1 MDALDRF
8 NVWRKTKE
16 AGVFAN
22 RLVIGWFAGLCFVCV
37 PRIARDDCRAAWVVG
52 AGCVLGVCGHKG

>member
-37 PRIARDDCRAAWVVG
+37 LELLATIAGRHG
-52 AGCVLGVCGHKG
+52 